1 MGFIQLYGGASC
13 GRVFGCPKIAQ
24 KKLFLHSHRRL
35 YRRIHRGELR
45 FSHGASESKRVA
57 VFLAGYILYSLL
69 NSVFHGDLCRLG
81 VFSL

>member
-1 MGFIQLYGGASC
+1 MGLIQLYGGASC
-13 GRVFGCPKIAQ
+13 GRVFGRPKIAP
-24 KKLFLHSHRRL
+24 KELFLHSHRRL

-45 FSHGASESKRVA
+45 FSRGASEGKRVA
-57 VFLAGYILYSLL
+57 VFLVGYILYPFL